1 MEVYEMNLN
10 KTEKHVKKEGDLA
23 LNLRLGATARSKTE
37 RSNLHSR
44 VDLIKSSHYGDESRT
59 ILFEAEVKRSQ
70 AFELFHRLQN
80 C

>member
-1 MEVYEMNLN
+1 MEVCKMNVN
-10 KTEKHVKKEGDLA
+10 KTGKRVKKEGDLA

-44 VDLIKSSHYGDESRT
+44 VDSIKSNHYGDESRT
-59 ILFEAEVKRSQ
+59 VLFEAEAKRNQ